1 MSLVPSPSWL
11 NTGDN
16 AWQLTS
22 ATLVG
27 LMSVP
32 GLVVLYG
39 GIVKKKW
46 AINSAF
52 MAFYAFAVVL
62 IVWMLWA
69 YNMSFGKPWLNVGKL
84 GAFIGHPGQIT
95 SAWNEEKQAII
106 PSAAGG
112 MPPLGYGM
120 ATLVYFQFVFA
131 AITPIILAGSVL
143 GRMNFKAWMIFVPL
157 WTTFVYTIGAYS
169 LWGGGWL
176 GSLGVVD
183 YSGGYVIHLAA
194 AASGFTAAA
203 VIGPR
208 LKRDREVFPP
218 NSLLITLVG
227 AGLLWLGWSGFN
239 GGDPYF
245 ANADAG
251 AAVLNTHVTTAV
263 SLLVW
268 LMLDVFTFGKPSV
281 LGAVNGMIA
290 GLVAITPAAGYING
304 LEAIILGIFSGA
316 LPWLTWNKLGK
327 TKLFAKVD
335 DTLGVIHTHG
345 VAALIGGLGVGV
357 MADPKMVEYLAT
369 GKDSAV
375 SVTGWY
381 FGNFH
386 QLVLQFY
393 GAAFIIVLN
402 VVGTFIL
409 LKLIGLVVPLRM
421 DDEMLAM
428 GDEAAHGEEA
438 YAIFADG
445 ARGVPV
451 MGD

>member
-1 MSLVPSPSWL
+1 MALIPSPAWL

-27 LMSVP
+27 LMSMP

-52 MAFYAFAVVL
+52 MALYAFAAVL

-69 YNMSFGKPWLNVGKL
+69 YNMSFGKPWLNIGSL
-84 GAFIGHPGQIT
+84 GAFLGHPGQIT

-106 PSAAGG
+106 PSAAAG

-131 AITPIILAGSVL
+131 AITPIILCGSVL

-157 WTTFVYTIGAYS
+157 WTTFIYSVGAYS

-176 GSLGVVD
+176 GQMGVVD
-183 YSGGYVIHLAA
+183 YSGGYVIHLASA
-194 AASGFTAAA
+194 VSGFTAAA
-203 VIGPR
+203 IIGPR
-208 LKRDREVFPP
+208 LARDRESFHP

-227 AGLLWLGWSGFN
+227 AGILWLGWSGFN

-251 AAVLNTHVTTAV
+251 AAVLNTHTAAATA
-263 SLLVW
+263 LLTWIV
-268 LMLDVFTFGKPSV
+268 LDVFAFGLPSV

-290 GLVAITPAAGYING
+290 GLVAITPAAGYVNG
-304 LEAIILGIFSGA
+304 TGAIILGLAAGS
-316 LPWLTWNKLGK
+316 LPWLTWNKVGK
-327 TKLFAKVD
+327 MGFMRKVD

-345 VAALIGGLGVGV
+345 VAAIVGGLGTGIL
-357 MADPKMVEYLAT
+357 ADPKMIEYLAT
-369 GKDSAV
+369 GKDTAV
-375 SVTGWY
+375 NVTGWFY
-381 FGNFH
+381 GNFH
-386 QLVLQFY
+386 QFVLQLI
-393 GAAFIIVLN
+393 GAGFIIAVN
-402 VVGTFIL
+402 IVGTVIL
-409 LKLIGLVVPLRM
+409 LNLIRLVVPLRM
-421 DDEMLAM
+421 DEEMLKM

-445 ARGVPV
+445 QRGVPV